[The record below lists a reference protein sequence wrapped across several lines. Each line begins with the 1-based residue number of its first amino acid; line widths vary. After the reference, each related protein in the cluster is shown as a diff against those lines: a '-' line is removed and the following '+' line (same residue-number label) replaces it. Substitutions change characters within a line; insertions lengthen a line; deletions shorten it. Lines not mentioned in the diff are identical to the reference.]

1 MAPKDLRSF
10 LAAIEKSGD
19 LVATDKEIDW
29 DLDVCA
35 LGRLSCERGGPSIL
49 F

>member
-1 MAPKDLRSF
+1 MAPKELRSF

-19 LVATDKEIDW
+19 LVATDKEVDW

-35 LGRLSCERGGPSIL
+35 LERLSRERGGPSIL